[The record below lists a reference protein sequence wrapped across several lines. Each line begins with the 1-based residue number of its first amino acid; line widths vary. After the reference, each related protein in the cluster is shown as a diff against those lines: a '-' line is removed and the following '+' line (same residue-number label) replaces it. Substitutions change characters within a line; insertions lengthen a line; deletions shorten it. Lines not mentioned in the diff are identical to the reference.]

1 MQNPC
6 TVLIVEDLADLR
18 DLLRRLLLSRGYQVI
33 CADSAEEAL
42 KQAAAAPIDLL
53 LTDWQLPGMNGRD
66 LAVKLLEAQPGLRV
80 LLTSGRLEAQNE
92 DLSWL
97 KDQGSYLTKPYDF
110 DVMFDALSR
119 LSGKAI

>member
-1 MQNPC
+1 MNPT
-6 TVLIVEDLADLR
+6 TVLVVEDLADLR

-33 CADSAEEAL
+33 CAGNAEEAL
-42 KQAAAAPIDLL
+42 QQAATEPIDIL

-66 LAVKLLEAQPGLRV
+66 LAMKLLAAQPSLRV
-80 LLTSGRLEAQNE
+80 LLTSGQIEAQKG

-97 KDQGSYLTKPYDF
+97 AGQGLYLTKPYDF

-119 LSGKAI
+119 LSGKAV